1 MYDLWWNVKYRY
13 YSLFRNEVAVLFIKG
28 KNGERRREV
37 YYGYRE
43 F

>member
-1 MYDLWWNVKYRY
+1 MYDLSWEWKYR

-28 KNGERRREV
+28 KNGEMRREV